1 MDGLPPCRR
10 LTACHAHSS
19 PIIRK
24 VCDQLLLLSFRTSC
38 ISVVR
43 RISFDRHSFGSPSIR
58 RRLREGRF
66 ASSCCG
72 FRVLNAKMNREYG
85 LPPSWRCFE
94 HFKPFLSEKT
104 EGPNGR
110 WWYTH
115 RYLRKAVSLV
125 RGCTDEAFTFLIAPS
140 VPKTSNHVEGGLNA
154 SLKEHLH
161 RHRGLS
167 TERQRALV
175 ALFLTDWNLKN
186 SCTRNIT

>member
-1 MDGLPPCRR
+1 MQRTMSSCSMPSRAALVLPSFSVLSIMHKRRGTSQDKRMLMDGLPPCRR

-140 VPKTSNHVEGGLNA
+140 VPKTSNHV
-154 SLKEHLH
+154 
-161 RHRGLS
+161 
-167 TERQRALV
+167 
-175 ALFLTDWNLKN
+175 
-186 SCTRNIT
+186 